1 MTTARRTFVHSVS
14 RVTHARRNYGGRG
27 QALVEFSLILPILLV
42 LILGTF
48 QVGLLLGL
56 REQLGHAAREAAIVG
71 CPADETVATLLG
83 RTPALVECH
92 VTDGITEVTVSDPAE
107 RVAPFFGDLDVTVT
121 GRAVER
127 VPDAT
132 PSPVETLP

>member
-1 MTTARRTFVHSVS
+1 MARRHP
-14 RVTHARRNYGGRG
+14 RG
-27 QALVEFSLILPILLV
+27 QALIEFALVLPLLLV

-56 REQLGHAAREAAIVG
+56 HQSLSHAAREAAIVG
-71 CPADETVATLLG
+71 CTADDTVASLLG
-83 RTPALVECH
+83 RTPARVECN
-92 VTDGITEVTVSDPAE
+92 VTEGITEVTVSDPAA

-127 VPDAT
+127 EPDGTPGAT
-132 PSPVETLP
+132 ESLP